1 MKLRRN
7 LKTFKA
13 LPFILLLGT
22 LFGSTM
28 VISRF
33 SLGQME
39 PGVYNSLRLVIVI
52 ICFTLVFAFSP
63 GRQWPRD
70 RKLWLHAGIWG
81 LLGLAIPMMSFISA
95 LQYQSSGVTSLL
107 ITLNVAIT
115 VILAHFFLSD
125 ETLTPR
131 KFLGLAIAFAGA
143 GLILLR
149 GETGLASLGKADWR
163 GYALVGAGVLGTSIG
178 YIYAR
183 KFLQTS
189 NEFQVISVRMV
200 IAALVIIPFTLSTTG
215 FDLSGVRWSG
225 VLALLFSAVIGTFF
239 TFQVE
244 FLIVKRFGASATSEA
259 AYIVPVV
266 ATGLGALLLGEQVTW
281 TIVIGMLIIFVGIT
295 LLNQ

>member
-1 MKLRRN
+1 MKLRSN
-7 LKTFKA
+7 LKNFKA
-13 LPFILLLGT
+13 LPFILLLG
-22 LFGSTM
+22 LMFGSTM

-33 SLGQME
+33 TIGQME
-39 PGVYNSLRLVIVI
+39 PGVYNSLRLIIVV
-52 ICFTLVFAFSP
+52 ICFTLVFALSP
-63 GRQWPRD
+63 GRQWPHD
-70 RKLWLHAGIWG
+70 KKLWLHAGIWG
-81 LLGLAIPMMSFISA
+81 MLGLAIPMMSFITA
-95 LQYQSSGVTSLL
+95 LKYQSSGVTSLL

-131 KFLGLAIAFAGA
+131 KFLGLVIAFAGA
-143 GLILLR
+143 ALILLR
-149 GETGLASLGKADWR
+149 GETGLGTLGKADWR
-163 GYALVGAGVLGTSIG
+163 GYALVGAGVLGTSVG

-183 KFLQTS
+183 KYLQAS
-189 NEFQVISVRMV
+189 NEFQVVSVRMV
-200 IAALVIIPFTLSTTG
+200 SAALVIIPFTLTTTG

-225 VLALLFSAVIGTFF
+225 VLALIFSAIVGTFL

-259 AYIVPVV
+259 SYIVPVV
-266 ATGLGALLLGEQVTW
+266 ATGLGALLLGEHITM